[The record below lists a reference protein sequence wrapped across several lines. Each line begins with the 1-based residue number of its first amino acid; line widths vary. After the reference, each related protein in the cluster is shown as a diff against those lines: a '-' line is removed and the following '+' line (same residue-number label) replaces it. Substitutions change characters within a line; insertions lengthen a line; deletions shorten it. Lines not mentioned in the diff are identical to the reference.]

1 MSFSGFTRRHREK
14 SKIMSIMLLSGT
26 LLQFYLFEMCH
37 VEALHEG
44 IERNSKWREIQNYV
58 NNINNFVNVF
68 IMFYY
73 MANDFALF

>member
-1 MSFSGFTRRHREK
+1 
-14 SKIMSIMLLSGT
+14 
-26 LLQFYLFEMCH
+26 MCH

-58 NNINNFVNVF
+58 NNVNSFVNVF

-73 MANDFALF
+73 IPVFWEMVVIVVIVNLV